1 MALYLVGLNID
12 SQTAHYRAE
21 RGTLAKAM
29 RGVYVDATDDVDET
43 LLRHAVRIAKYLYP
57 KAYLA
62 AASAILLGP
71 SPDGR
76 LFISARRNQRTRLGA
91 LEIVQNQAPPHPSV
105 APATVTDPLGEVV
118 VDVSSPRQRL
128 LEAFRSKSDHAAS
141 ITERMKQELRDRL
154 TEEFGSPSAAADAV
168 WTLARENGW
177 YREGERAEQWLLSQK
192 PRTVAKA
199 DNEVT
204 LHVIWHGVPI
214 GRLRHDG
221 FEWRWTPEAVEL
233 PSPIRTTTPGK
244 LPPFISAL
252 LPEGWLEAVLQSRS
266 ERELLLSGRRYL
278 SNIAII
284 DDLSKLPGIPQD
296 MLEGELATWTKAGRF
311 TGTYGGP
318 GSAEIREGFEQAL
331 VALYRDADTPRLSG
345 VQVKAPMHLDS
356 AGRLTDAKA
365 RPFTHILKP
374 AGSAGFEALPV
385 VEWLALELAGQVGF
399 DVPARALARMPEDLP
414 PALIVERFDIRRS
427 LSDQQLYCL
436 EDFSSLLGVTAEAKY
451 RSTIERAGRALRS
464 ASTDPDADLLTLFRR
479 ALFAW
484 LIEDGDMHLKNLAVL
499 RIALPGDKQ
508 FRSVRLTPVYDTV
521 TTRLF
526 PKLAHDRMA
535 LKLNGKDDNLRA
547 SDFKILARTMGL
559 RASDADEAIVAMREG
574 LQSAVKTFRP
584 PTTAVIGERG
594 HEAIQRVLEI
604 ALNRCAS
611 L

>member
-12 SQTAHYRAE
+12 SQTAHYRTE

-91 LEIVQNQAPPHPSV
+91 LEIVQNQAPAHPSV
-105 APATVTDPLGEVV
+105 APATVTDPLGELV

-141 ITERMKQELRDRL
+141 VTETMKEDLRQRL
-154 TEEFGSPSAAADAV
+154 TEEYGSPSAAVDAV
-168 WTLARENGW
+168 WALARDNGW
-177 YREGERAEQWLLSQK
+177 YREGERAERWLVSQRPQPVPK
-192 PRTVAKA
+192 T
-199 DNEVT
+199 DSEVT
-204 LHVIWHGVPI
+204 LYVIWHGVPI

-233 PSPIRTTTPGK
+233 PSPIRSTTPGK

-252 LPEGWLEAVLQSRS
+252 LPEGWLEEVLHSRS
-266 ERELLLSGRRYL
+266 ERELLLGGRRYL

-284 DDLSKLPGIPQD
+284 DDLSKLPRIPQD
-296 MLEGELATWTKAGRF
+296 VLEEELATWTKSGRF
-311 TGTYGGP
+311 TGTYAGP
-318 GSAEIREGFEQAL
+318 GGAEIREGFEQAL
-331 VALYRDADTPRLSG
+331 AALYRDADTPRLSG
-345 VQVKAPMHLDS
+345 VQIKAPMQLDS
-356 AGRLTDAKA
+356 KGQLSDAKA

-385 VEWLALELAGQVGF
+385 VEWLALELARKVGF
-399 DVPARALARMPEDLP
+399 DVPAHALVRMPEDLP
-414 PALIVERFDIRRS
+414 LALIVERFDIRRS
-427 LSDQQLYCL
+427 PSDQQLYCL
-436 EDFSSLLGVTAEAKY
+436 EDFSSLLGVSAVAKY

-464 ASTDPDADLLTLFRR
+464 ASTDPDADLLALFRR

-484 LIEDGDMHLKNLAVL
+484 LIADGDMHLKNLAVL
-499 RIALPGDKQ
+499 RIALPGDRQ
-508 FRSVRLTPVYDTV
+508 FRSVRVTPVYDTV
-521 TTRLF
+521 TTRVF

-535 LKLNGKDDNLRA
+535 LKLNGKDDNLHA

-559 RASDADEAIVAMREG
+559 RASDADEAISAMREG
-574 LQSAVKTFRP
+574 LQSAVKIFRP
-584 PTTAVIGERG
+584 LATAVVGERG
-594 HEAIQRVLEI
+594 REAIQRVLEI
-604 ALNRCAS
+604 VMNRCDT